1 MTDKL
6 NNVDPLETLSNYVTE
21 AHTRIQN
28 DFGHINPVVGVSR
41 KLRSMGIMADM
52 ITIDC
57 LKSQKRI
64 IVILQ
69 DEMPGIVRYQFSFI
83 KEDPSD
89 EFEVIQLTEMTQNN
103 FYTWMKDYFS
113 AH

>member
-1 MTDKL
+1 MTNEL

-21 AHTRIQN
+21 AHTRIQD
-28 DFGHINPVVGVSR
+28 DFSHINPVVGVSR
-41 KLRSMGIMADM
+41 KLRNMGIMADM
-52 ITIDC
+52 MTIDC

-89 EFEVIQLTEMTQNN
+89 EFQVIQLADMTQND
-103 FYTWMKDYFS
+103 FYTWMKEYFA

>member
-1 MTDKL
+1 MTDNS
-6 NNVDPLETLSNYVTE
+6 NNIDPLETLSNYVTE

-28 DFGHINPVVGVSR
+28 DFSYINPVVGVSR
-41 KLRSMGIMADM
+41 KLRNMGIMADM
-52 ITIDC
+52 MTIDC

-69 DEMPGIVRYQFSFI
+69 DEMPGVVRYQFSFI

-89 EFEVIQLTEMTQNN
+89 EFEMIQLSEMTQNN
-103 FYTWMKDYFS
+103 FYIWMKEYFS
-113 AH
+113 TH